1 MSDDDDMDDLVA
13 VLRLQF
19 IAALPD
25 HSDTIRRAWRS
36 LDGGAETEARRAA
49 AAELLHRAH
58 RLAGGGAMVGLPAI
72 SEAAAPV
79 EEMLRA
85 ALEGGG
91 APVLPA
97 ALAPLI
103 ARLVAACDA
112 ASVAA
117 RG

>member
-1 MSDDDDMDDLVA
+1 MSDDDDMDDLVTA
-13 VLRLQF
+13 LRLQF

-25 HSDTIRRAWRS
+25 HADAIRRAWRS
-36 LDGGAETEARRAA
+36 LDGGAEPAVRRAA
-49 AAELLHRAH
+49 VAELLHRAH

-85 ALEGGG
+85 VLEGGE
-91 APVLPA
+91 ALMLPA
-97 ALAPLI
+97 ALAPFV
-103 ARLVAACDA
+103 ARLLASCDA
-112 ASVAA
+112 ASVTA